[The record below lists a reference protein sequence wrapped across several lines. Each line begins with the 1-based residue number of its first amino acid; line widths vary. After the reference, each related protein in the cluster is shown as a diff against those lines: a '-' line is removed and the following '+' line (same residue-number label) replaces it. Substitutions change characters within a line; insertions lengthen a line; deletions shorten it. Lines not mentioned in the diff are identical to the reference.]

1 MNDCNC
7 LTYSAKPYQSDN
19 FYFLTNYDIPSTHFN
34 ILFECNA
41 YLIVALVE
49 MPEEEPIGEAPEF
62 TVTVQNCSVK
72 EGKVASFSCR
82 VIGEPTPELTWQL
95 NGEPLTIE
103 GRYTVVE
110 RDGLQLLQVHNVVT
124 SDAGEYMVTAKNN
137 HGEATSSANMTVE
150 GRIYSFYAHSII

>member
-1 MNDCNC
+1 
-7 LTYSAKPYQSDN
+7 
-19 FYFLTNYDIPSTHFN
+19 
-34 ILFECNA
+34 
-41 YLIVALVE
+41 
-49 MPEEEPIGEAPEF
+49 MPEETGVLPEF
-62 TVTVQNCSVK
+62 TVCVQNCSVK

-124 SDAGEYMVTAKNN
+124 SDTGKYMAIATNILGEDTCC
-137 HGEATSSANMTVE
+137 ANMTVE
-150 GRIYSFYAHSII
+150 GKLAFL